1 MRSGCVFVL
10 MHGVQKHIYFTLKAT
25 QLCLVKKSY
34 WILKECCFQS
44 NIIKFY
50 AESYIDFCVNY
61 CNVV

>member
-34 WILKECCFQS
+34 
-44 NIIKFY
+44 
-50 AESYIDFCVNY
+50 
-61 CNVV
+61 